1 LHFAQTIVCFERL
14 ERWQHSAVVVEMQHS
29 EAVEEPV
36 REVGV
41 LGVVFLPVSKVFVGS
56 MMFQQQWIMLF
67 QQW

>member
-14 ERWQHSAVVVEMQHS
+14 ESWQHSAVVVEMQHS